1 MKVVHIT
8 PTYFDDSS
16 IIGGGERYPT
26 ELALWMSKIVDT
38 TLVSFSSQRKTYQQN
53 SLKIEIY
60 PVKHFIHGNRINPLS
75 FRYLT
80 VIRDADIVH
89 THHIQTLV
97 SDLACL
103 AASSFGK
110 RVFVTDYGGGGSF
123 TLNRKL
129 PIFEGYQNAVAY
141 SSFGLDFLP
150 AGLKEKAVLIKGG
163 IDTSRFCP
171 NGARISDKTIL
182 YVGRILPHKGIDY
195 LIEGFRSLNRPDYT
209 LRIIGKIYSQDY
221 HDYIKRLAE
230 GLAVDFVHDAND
242 EQLIDEYRKAL
253 VTVLPSVHR
262 SYNDNYTSVPE
273 LMGFVLLESQAC
285 GTPVICTDAG
295 AMREFVDHE
304 QTGFVIEQNSAEA
317 IATAIRR
324 IIDTPPAERLEFQ
337 RRCLDW
343 VQPMSWSIIVQK
355 YLEAYKLDAYHIPN
369 TSKSAL

>member
-1 MKVVHIT
+1 MKVIHIA

-16 IIGGGERYPT
+16 IIGGGERYTT
-26 ELALWMSKIVDT
+26 ELALWMSKVVDT
-38 TLVSFSSQRKTYQQN
+38 TLVSFSSRRRTYRQAD
-53 SLKIEIY
+53 LKVELY
-60 PVKHFIHGNRINPLS
+60 PVKRFIHGNRVNPLS
-75 FRYLT
+75 FRYLSA
-80 VIRDADIVH
+80 ISAAEIVH
-89 THHIQTLV
+89 VHNIHTLV

-103 AASSFGK
+103 AACWHGK

-129 PIFEGYQNAVAY
+129 PVFEGYQNAIAY
-141 SSFGLDFLP
+141 SSYGLDFLP

-171 NGARISDKTIL
+171 NGARITDKTIL

-209 LRIIGKIYSQDY
+209 LRIIGRIYSQDY
-221 HDYIKRLAE
+221 YDYIKRLAE

-242 EQLIDEYRKAL
+242 DRLIDEYRKAL

-262 SYNDNYTSVPE
+262 CYNGDYTGVPE

-304 QTGFVIEQNSAEA
+304 QTGFVVEQNSAEA

-324 IIDTPPAERLEFQ
+324 IIDTPPADRLEFERQ
-337 RRCLDW
+337 CLDW
-343 VQPMSWSIIVQK
+343 VKPMSWPIIVQK
-355 YLEAYKLDAYHIPN
+355 YLEAYKPDYHNIPDISN
-369 TSKSAL
+369 SAL